1 MDCPELKTPSQVL
14 QLLKKDLNKS
24 KRFQNLSRTK
34 FIDKDRVFKAIY
46 DLILDNF
53 KVTGKAFILKQQVD
67 IAIKNDIQLSLSDS
81 ILNLV
86 NSGLLSISHINEEG
100 NFVYKITE
108 LGQLVHKN
116 IINEEQGKSST
127 KI

>member
-53 KVTGKAFILKQQVD
+53 KVTGKAFILEQQVD

-86 NSGLLSISHINEEG
+86 NNGLLSISHINEEG

>member
-1 MDCPELKTPSQVL
+1 MDYTELKTPSQVL
-14 QLLKKDLNKS
+14 QLLKKDLNKNE
-24 KRFQNLSRTK
+24 RFQNLSKTK
-34 FIDKDRVFKAIY
+34 FIDKDRVFKAVY

-53 KVTGKAFILKQQVD
+53 KVTGKAFILEEQVD
-67 IAIKNDIQLSLSDS
+67 IVIKNDIQLELSDS
-81 ILNLV
+81 ILNLI
-86 NSGLLSISHINEEG
+86 NNGLLSISHINEEG

-127 KI
+127 QI

>member
-14 QLLKKDLNKS
+14 QLLKKALNKS

-53 KVTGKAFILKQQVD
+53 KVTGKAFILEQQVD

>member
-53 KVTGKAFILKQQVD
+53 KVTGKAFILEQQVD